1 MRVYLQ
7 LENGELQELR
17 LLQDRYEQLK
27 ALLSASGYNIQN
39 VYLLLEVTAP
49 YSDRSLIVHKV

>member
-27 ALLSASGYNIQN
+27 ALLSASGYNIQS

-49 YSDRSLIVHKV
+49 DSDRSNRS